1 MDITT
6 TMTLPSDSLDRRSNL
21 TLGVTEEQTTV
32 RKEAIGNISP
42 KWNHISS
49 LSGLAHQHLSELLS
63 GRPIRQRWKLGAF
76 LRGRRIRP
84 EEYFKYERLPP
95 ERRATFRLLTLLPGK
110 DFEQIR
116 CELTVATIHDAE
128 YEALSYSWGT
138 DATLPTIMCNGAR
151 MNVSRNLKRAL
162 KDLRYADRPRVLW
175 ADAIC
180 INQSDLIEKENQVNQ
195 MGDIYRHAKR
205 TIIHMHK
212 GFQLTGVER
221 PFLVLQELQ
230 RLYHYLCAGKIDLTT
245 VLDAAA
251 MKLKVYKG
259 RIPTLV
265 MLEEMGSLTWD
276 SYFRRM
282 WIVQEVALAKHVSVS
297 YHGYEFE
304 WDFFKEAMLMRAVI
318 LLEANGV
325 ATPASLFDVFV
336 LQLIAMRENFQR
348 NSISRQF
355 NLLSLLNFARVF
367 SSSNPLDK
375 VYGVFGLTS
384 SNLEEMGLRAN
395 YTRSA
400 EDLYIDVAA
409 GVLKES
415 PNLDIMSIAGLPQAK
430 PGINS
435 CPLPSWVPDWR
446 NSQFYPRPLVFRN
459 PRGVYEYWP
468 YNASKDSVYNFRT
481 LPSNPRKELLVRGC
495 FHDRISDLTM
505 IMHPASNYMDCMGVA
520 AIRTKCSPKRA
531 PLEVVAAWSTI
542 PAHDVRHLL
551 EKKDM
556 RAFLKRGSSERSNYR
571 PTNEPIQLAQMR
583 TLCSGH
589 VPFNE
594 EVSMRTFKYWLES
607 GFGIDHDIR
616 YQLEELGVEGVYSSP
631 CARPW
636 FGKMCSMVLGRRL
649 LWTER
654 EYLGLAPPGAK
665 KGDHVVVLEGSRVP
679 FVLRKV
685 DGGFWKVIGECY
697 VHGIMYGEAFDAQKC
712 EDIILV

>member
-1 MDITT
+1 MDIPA
-6 TMTLPSDSLDRRSNL
+6 TMTLPSDSLGRRSNF
-21 TLGVTEEQTTV
+21 TFGVTEEQTPV
-32 RKEAIGNISP
+32 RKEAIGNSSP
-42 KWNHISS
+42 KLNHFSS
-49 LSGLAHQHLSELLS
+49 YSDVVLGHLLELFNEP
-63 GRPIRQRWKLGAF
+63 PIRQTWKLNVF

-84 EEYFKYERLPP
+84 GESFEYERLPP
-95 ERRATFRLLTLLPGK
+95 EGSAAFRLLTLLPGK

-128 YEALSYSWGT
+128 YEALSYFWGT
-138 DATLPTIMCNGAR
+138 DGALPTIMCNGAR

-180 INQSDLIEKENQVNQ
+180 INQRDLIEKENQVNQ
-195 MGDIYRHAKR
+195 MGEIYRHAKR
-205 TIIHMHK
+205 TVIHMHM
-212 GFQLTGVER
+212 GFQVIGVER
-221 PFLVLQELQ
+221 PFPVLQQLQ
-230 RLYHYLCAGKIDLTT
+230 RLNHYVCAGKIDLTT
-245 VLDAAA
+245 IVDAAS
-251 MKLKVYKG
+251 MKLKGYKG
-259 RIPTLV
+259 IIPTLV
-265 MLEEMGSLTWD
+265 MLEQIDPLTWH
-276 SYFRRM
+276 SYFKRM
-282 WIVQEVALAKHVSVS
+282 WIVQEVALAKQVSVS
-297 YHGYEFE
+297 YQGYEFE
-304 WDFFKEAMLMRAVI
+304 WNFFKEAMLMRAII
-318 LLEANGV
+318 LLEANSG
-325 ATPASLFDVFV
+325 ASPASLFDVFV

-348 NSISRQF
+348 NFTSRQF
-355 NLLSLLNFARVF
+355 NLLSLLNFTRVF

-384 SNLEEMGLRAN
+384 SNLEELNLRAD

-409 GVLKES
+409 RVLKES
-415 PNLDIMSIAGLPQAK
+415 PNLDIMSIAGHPQAK
-430 PGINS
+430 TGINS

-446 NSQFYPRPLVFRN
+446 NSRYYPRPLVFRK

-468 YNASKDSVYNFRT
+468 YNASKDSVYNFKD
-481 LPSNPRKELLVRGC
+481 LPSNPRKKLLVRGC

-505 IMHPASNYMDCMGVA
+505 IMHPAWNDRECSGVA
-520 AIRTKCSPKRA
+520 AMRMVYSPRWASLKVLA
-531 PLEVVAAWSTI
+531 SFSTLAA
-542 PAHDVRHLL
+542 HRVRHRL
-551 EKKDM
+551 EGKNM
-556 RAFLKRGSSERSNYR
+556 RAFLKKISSERSNYS

-594 EVSMRTFKYWLES
+594 EVSMQTFKYWLES
-607 GFGIDHDIR
+607 SWGIDHDIR
-616 YQLEELGVEGVYSSP
+616 YQLEELGVEWLYSSP

-679 FVLRKV
+679 FILRKV